1 MIRIRASRP
10 DDGFVLRDIERSAGE
25 AFRAIGMASVA
36 SEEPRSEVELTA
48 YAMAG
53 RSWVA
58 VEDTDRPVGYILLD
72 EIDGDAHV
80 AQVSVLPESQGRGVG
95 RALLEQVRIWAVA
108 ANVPAITLTTF
119 RDVPWNRPLY
129 EHLGFLVL
137 PEERIGPGLRAILAH
152 ESDGGPRTAARVCM
166 RVDASIPMIVEG

>member
-10 DDGFVLRDIERSAGE
+10 EDGVVLRDIERSAGE
-25 AFRAIGMASVA
+25 GFRAIGMEAVA
-36 SEEPRSEVELTA
+36 NEEPRSEVELTA

-80 AQVSVLPESQGRGVG
+80 AQVSVLPE
-95 RALLEQVRIWAVA
+95 
-108 ANVPAITLTTF
+108 
-119 RDVPWNRPLY
+119 
-129 EHLGFLVL
+129 
-137 PEERIGPGLRAILAH
+137 ERIGPGLRAAMTH
-152 ESDGGPRTAARVCM
+152 ESDGGPRAAARVCM
-166 RVDASIPMIVEG
+166 RVDTSVRMIVGG